1 MDDLIEKNLSEG
13 LSYKMHNGHFVNA
26 RVQKICN
33 AIKDYEPELDV
44 MFIPPHMRREG
55 QAAYRIIHRPVGAPP
70 YILFTVRRDE
80 DFDER
85 ILQRIIVNDQRN
97 GKHDLTELEAYDFA
111 QKLVEQ
117 QKFREKM
124 DEANDI
130 AKHVIKSHLNTYK
143 VDDKI
148 TIRDR
153 GGIF

>member
-1 MDDLIEKNLSEG
+1 MNDALEQNLAQG

-26 RVQKICN
+26 RVQKICR
-33 AIKDYEPELDV
+33 AIQDYEPELDV
-44 MFIPPHMRREG
+44 LFIPEQHRRPG
-55 QAAYRIIHRPVGAPP
+55 QAAYKIIHRPVGALP

-85 ILQRIIVNDQRN
+85 ILQRIIVNDQRH
-97 GKHDLTELEAYDFA
+97 GKVTMSDLEAHDA
-111 QKLVEQ
+111 AEKLIKRQEWLD
-117 QKFREKM
+117 RM

-130 AKHVIKSHLNTYK
+130 AKHVLKSRLNTYK
-143 VDDKI
+143 VDDKV